1 MHLQLRTIY
10 FFSILLCFLDCTA
23 KDVRLANP
31 ATPEE
36 GAKQGVVAFGI
47 YVYGDRPYSLFRDWY
62 GYAHVLD
69 VSLVEV
75 TVVDNKKRRIET
87 LPFLK
92 TEFLKATKDSSMDF
106 YISNYLRVTVNP
118 IHTNE
123 EFNIRNNLP
132 DPINPIHAFILPD
145 SKKEYTLESV
155 SFQINVDNRVSKVIC
170 PLNQYDS
177 ITTLPLKPLAGKVTF
192 LGLFRLTGTLATN
205 EDGSCSTNTR
215 MGFMSGNSKPI
226 LKKSDEL
233 EVTNKMKPYAE
244 WFNLENKVEP
254 KNAELKFLRDFI
266 DVQKEGYW
274 RFKAEERLAAL
285 GYKYENG
292 FVIEVEAKKK

>member
-1 MHLQLRTIY
+1 LLIQQLQKTG
-10 FFSILLCFLDCTA
+10 
-23 KDVRLANP
+23 V
-31 ATPEE
+31 
-36 GAKQGVVAFGI
+36 KQGVVAFGI

-155 SFQINVDNRVSKVIC
+155 SFQINVDKSRTQKCRIEIPSRLYRRAKRRRLEDQSRRAISRSRV
-170 PLNQYDS
+170 
-177 ITTLPLKPLAGKVTF
+177 
-192 LGLFRLTGTLATN
+192 
-205 EDGSCSTNTR
+205 
-215 MGFMSGNSKPI
+215 
-226 LKKSDEL
+226 
-233 EVTNKMKPYAE
+233 
-244 WFNLENKVEP
+244 
-254 KNAELKFLRDFI
+254 
-266 DVQKEGYW
+266 
-274 RFKAEERLAAL
+274 
-285 GYKYENG
+285 
-292 FVIEVEAKKK
+292 